1 MRHWGQVK
9 YLWSL
14 SLLRARWLFR
24 GFTIFVRNQAFSLRR
39 LGRFLENI
47 RNRVHTIRRKLA
59 VARIVRAVS
68 FLLRTI
74 SSAVSSSRTATKE
87 AQPSESTP
95 LRPYIKRENALPI
108 FWKKLIV

>member
-1 MRHWGQVK
+1 M
-9 YLWSL
+9 
-14 SLLRARWLFR
+14 
-24 GFTIFVRNQAFSLRR
+24 
-39 LGRFLENI
+39 
-47 RNRVHTIRRKLA
+47 
-59 VARIVRAVS
+59 ARIVWAVS